1 MKKVDCTCKEY
12 VVYNKTVDLVNYDVQ
27 PNVVVTPIQALVAGK
42 MDSALHWI
50 LITVSDYVFQKTNIV
65 LSL

>member
-12 VVYNKTVDLVNYDVQ
+12 VVYKKTVDLVNYDVQ
-27 PNVVVTPIQALVAGK
+27 PNVVVTPSQALVARK

-50 LITVSDYVFQKTNIV
+50 LITGSD
-65 LSL
+65 

>member
-1 MKKVDCTCKEY
+1 MKKVDSTCKEY

-27 PNVVVTPIQALVAGK
+27 PNVVVTPIQALVARK

-50 LITVSDYVFQKTNIV
+50 LITVSD
-65 LSL
+65 